1 MVSGGHGE
9 VGKAGEKMASLPRGR
24 CVCVLSLPAFQAVQ
38 NERQP
43 RSMAQVHLDAMETG
57 SDPRSEPVVAS
68 PALAGPSPRGPTSVS
83 ATRAMGHH
91 FMASLITAET
101 CAKLEPEDGKWEG
114 SGRGYSHRLPQS
126 SH

>member
-9 VGKAGEKMASLPRGR
+9 VGRAEGQGGG
-24 CVCVLSLPAFQAVQ
+24 VLSLPAFQAVQ

-43 RSMAQVHLDAMETG
+43 RSMAQVHLG
-57 SDPRSEPVVAS
+57 STEGGNDPQPEPVVAS
-68 PALAGPSPRGPTSVS
+68 PALAGPSPRGPTSAS
-83 ATRAMGHH
+83 AARAMGHH

-101 CAKLEPEDGKWEG
+101 CAKLEPEDGTWEN
-114 SGRGYSHRLPQS
+114 RGHDPHTWLPQS

>member
-1 MVSGGHGE
+1 
-9 VGKAGEKMASLPRGR
+9 MASLPRGR